1 MSKRPLSQLYSAM
14 DAEEEAFLD
23 DPSAVAGGVVDERGG
38 GDDSDHDSPFID
50 NVDDTTR
57 MSSSQSS
64 SSQSSLSAS
73 QLQLS
78 SPTTSA
84 GGVSTSGSSIRSY
97 LIPCPSASSTPQRRP
112 SPGPSSSQDA
122 SRSEA
127 TREGV
132 AEDPYPYLAP
142 MFTFVGREEKKTG
155 TTTSVSVKYKCRM
168 CPKGCLSASLR
179 SKTNL
184 KAHLAARHGKQSVSR
199 YEKLCQNYKDSKR
212 VSEDAGPSSSPA
224 NPGTDVMKGFF
235 APKPKLASQEEVDDL
250 VRLSKTYLI

>member
-23 DPSAVAGGVVDERGG
+23 DPRAVAGGVVDERGG

-112 SPGPSSSQDA
+112 SPGPSSQDA

-212 VSEDAGPSSSPA
+212 VSGDAGPSSSPA